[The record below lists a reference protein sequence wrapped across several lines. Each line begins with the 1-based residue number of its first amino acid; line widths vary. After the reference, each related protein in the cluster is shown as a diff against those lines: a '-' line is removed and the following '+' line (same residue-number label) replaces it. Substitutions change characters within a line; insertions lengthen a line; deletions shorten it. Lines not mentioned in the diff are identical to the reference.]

1 MAYNIKDIKCT
12 FQYAQF
18 LSKYSFFVLFTI
30 FGISF
35 FVTLIA
41 FLYCFISQQEL
52 KTTLGVAFCMT
63 ISIIGLTITFLTLII
78 QKKRTA
84 KIELWLA
91 DRELIE
97 RKVIPFI
104 ISEKSDFLYR
114 SVKISVKFTY
124 KNRKLTKTSEKCRPC
139 FRLIA
144 HKEVSI
150 LYSPT
155 YDQVMVLK

>member
-63 ISIIGLTITFLTLII
+63 ISIIGLAITFLTLII

-124 KNRKLTKTSEKCRPC
+124 KTAS
-139 FRLIA
+139 
-144 HKEVSI
+144 
-150 LYSPT
+150 
-155 YDQVMVLK
+155 

>member
-1 MAYNIKDIKCT
+1 MA
-12 FQYAQF
+12 AS
-18 LSKYSFFVLFTI
+18 SKATKKTSENAAETTKIEEAETTKKTTRRSKKKTASV
-30 FGISF
+30 
-35 FVTLIA
+35 V
-41 FLYCFISQQEL
+41 EL
-52 KTTLGVAFCMT
+52 KIDLEAP
-63 ISIIGLTITFLTLII
+63 SPAKP
-78 QKKRTA
+78 KKRTA

-104 ISEKSDFLYR
+104 VSEKSDFLYR